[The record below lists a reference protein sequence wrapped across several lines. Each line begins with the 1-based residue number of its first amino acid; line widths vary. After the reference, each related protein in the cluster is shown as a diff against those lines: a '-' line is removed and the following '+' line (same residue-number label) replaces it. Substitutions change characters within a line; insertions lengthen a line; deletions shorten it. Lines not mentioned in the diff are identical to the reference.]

1 LSTPTNAYKGI
12 KGPTF
17 VTKLISL
24 PDDAIIDVM
33 HCADEGITKHLLKL
47 WFSPKHHRLIFYLLP
62 RIHTIDEVLK
72 KVKYPKEIHRTQ
84 KSLTQAISYFHANE
98 FRSLST
104 YSLIYLLMDKFTDL
118 NYYYNLVKYIL
129 FLRLVRQNYVSNED
143 NQFAQILINSFVEQF
158 PILYGTK
165 NVTHN
170 IHTSLHIPTQIARHG
185 NKCEAYAGENC
196 FKELK
201 QNCHGTT
208 HISRQIAI
216 NTNIQNKIN
225 SFLTN
230 NEVEKFEKF
239 ELKNLHVKLQQI
251 KNQNHKYLNQK
262 EPILIDSTTINLYET
277 IGIETR
283 LLVESLGEAVF
294 ETNTLETSLKVFYDK
309 KC

>member
-1 LSTPTNAYKGI
+1 LSTPTIAYKGI

-72 KVKYPKEIHRTQ
+72 KVKYPKEIHRTH
-84 KSLTQAISYFHANE
+84 LTQAISYFHANE
-98 FRSLST
+98 FRSLAT

-201 QNCHGTT
+201 QNYHGTT

-239 ELKNLHVKLQQI
+239 ELKNLHVKL
-251 KNQNHKYLNQK
+251 HKF
-262 EPILIDSTTINLYET
+262 
-277 IGIETR
+277 R
-283 LLVESLGEAVF
+283 
-294 ETNTLETSLKVFYDK
+294 
-309 KC
+309 

>member
-1 LSTPTNAYKGI
+1 
-12 KGPTF
+12 
-17 VTKLISL
+17 
-24 PDDAIIDVM
+24 M
-33 HCADEGITKHLLKL
+33 
-47 WFSPKHHRLIFYLLP
+47 
-62 RIHTIDEVLK
+62 
-72 KVKYPKEIHRTQ
+72 
-84 KSLTQAISYFHANE
+84 
-98 FRSLST
+98 
-104 YSLIYLLMDKFTDL
+104 
-118 NYYYNLVKYIL
+118 
-129 FLRLVRQNYVSNED
+129 RQNFVSNED
-143 NQFAQILINSFVEQF
+143 NRFAQILINSFVEQF
-158 PILYGTK
+158 PNLYGTK

-170 IHTSLHIPTQIARHG
+170 IHTSLHLPTQIARHG

-208 HISRQIAI
+208 HIARQIAI

-225 SFLTN
+225 SFLTSD
-230 NEVEKFEKF
+230 EVEKFEKF

-262 EPILIDSTTINLYET
+262 EPILIDSTTITLYET